1 MVKMNMFK
9 WVADQIA
16 SPNRKAM
23 PIMTYPGL
31 AFSGKKVVDMVSN
44 GEIQYECIRQLS
56 ARYQTVA
63 CAILIMDL
71 SAESE
76 AFGAKIIF

>member
-1 MVKMNMFK
+1 
-9 WVADQIA
+9 
-16 SPNRKAM
+16 
-23 PIMTYPGL
+23 L